1 MQGESW
7 NLAELMADAGL
18 KKGILLLWWMIM
30 KAPLAFFD
38 VAFFDVVQYPFL
50 FHRNQYR

>member
-1 MQGESW
+1 M

-18 KKGILLLWWMIM
+18 KGILLLWWMIM